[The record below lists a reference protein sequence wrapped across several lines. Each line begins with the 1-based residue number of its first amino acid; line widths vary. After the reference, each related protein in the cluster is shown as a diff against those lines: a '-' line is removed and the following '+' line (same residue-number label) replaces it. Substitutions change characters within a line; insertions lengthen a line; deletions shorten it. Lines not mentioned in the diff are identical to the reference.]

1 LPFGLPLGPF
11 PLIDFCFMLDGIKI
25 LNIMFGFLSFF
36 SSFLYDVLDE
46 NVCHAKA
53 LLKLGDV
60 QVTFWILF

>member
-1 LPFGLPLGPF
+1 
-11 PLIDFCFMLDGIKI
+11 MLDGIKI